1 MLGTIRHSPLLF
13 IMMALLVLA
22 AVSIYC
28 YGLYPFVPDNNGE
41 EVVFDV
47 CVIGHDGVAWCW
59 L

>member
-1 MLGTIRHSPLLF
+1 
-13 IMMALLVLA
+13 MMALLVLA